1 MLHSMTGFGQAEN
14 DSNGLHVKV
23 EVKTLNSKFL
33 DLNLK
38 LPREISDKETEIR
51 NNIGQILK
59 RGKINVL
66 IEFSF
71 SDDQARPVHINEKL
85 LATYFKTYQ
94 RVASELNDTPP
105 DLFRLA
111 LHSPEVVAQKE
122 GDDELIDWQVVQK
135 TIIGACESC
144 HDFRA
149 KEGSVLEE
157 KLKSYIETI
166 QEKLDKIQQRDGK
179 RIENIRSRLDKN
191 LDEIRAKTQV
201 DPNRFEQELIYYI
214 EKIDITEEK
223 VRLQRHLE
231 YFLEV
236 MSMAD
241 SQGKKL
247 GFISQEIGREIN
259 TIGSK
264 ANDADVQQLVV
275 EMKDELEKIKEQ
287 LLNII

>member
-1 MLHSMTGFGQAEN
+1 MTGFGQAEN

-38 LPREISDKETEIR
+38 FPREISNKETEIR
-51 NNIGQILK
+51 ACISRILK
-59 RGKINVL
+59 RGKISTQ

-71 SDDQARPVHINEKL
+71 SDDEAQPVRINEKL
-85 LATYFKTYQ
+85 LANYFKTYQ
-94 RVASELNDTPP
+94 RIARKLNDSPS

-111 LHSPEVVAQKE
+111 LHSPEVISQKE
-122 GDDELIDWQVVQK
+122 SDNGQIDWGMVQK
-135 TIIGACESC
+135 TLIDACNNCHIFRSEEGAALEIKLKIYVESI
-144 HDFRA
+144 
-149 KEGSVLEE
+149 SE
-157 KLKSYIETI
+157 KLG
-166 QEKLDKIQQRDGK
+166 KIQLQDGK
-179 RIENIRSRLDKN
+179 RLENIRTRLDKN

-201 DPNRFEQELIYYI
+201 DSNRFEQELIYYI
-214 EKIDITEEK
+214 EKFDITEEK
-223 VRLQRHLE
+223 VRLQRHLD
-231 YFLEV
+231 YFIEV
-236 MSMAD
+236 MAMSE

-264 ANDADVQQLVV
+264 ANDADIQQLVV
-275 EMKDELEKIKEQ
+275 EMKDELEKAKEQ